1 MTYTKTENFDE
12 WMEWVE
18 SNQEVDEDLRV
29 ACNEVKD
36 YFTSYVIGETP
47 SGMRCRVRRGV
58 GVGEVCEILSQNSD
72 KHLSLNIL
80 QREGDMYSLRFTAS
94 A

>member
-1 MTYTKTENFDE
+1 MTYTKTENFNE

-18 SNQEVDEDLRV
+18 STQEVDEDLRV

-36 YFTSYVIGETP
+36 YFASYVIGETP

-58 GVGEVCEILSQNSD
+58 GVSEVCEILSQNSG
-72 KHLSLNIL
+72 KPLSLNTL
-80 QREGDMYSLRFTAS
+80 EREGDMYSLRFTTS